1 MIVMGFERGNLDDIQ
16 PFLADDVFETF
27 VDGVSEREDA
37 GLTIEA
43 EFVGVRET
51 SIQRVEFDAA
61 ENRAEIT
68 MRFVA
73 ELTSVV
79 RDKGGDIIEG
89 SPNEIKRQ
97 KDTWTF
103 ARVVGT
109 DDPNWLLVAT
119 DA

>member
-1 MIVMGFERGNLDDIQ
+1 
-16 PFLADDVFETF
+16 
-27 VDGVSEREDA
+27 
-37 GLTIEA
+37 
-43 EFVGVRET
+43 
-51 SIQRVEFDAA
+51 
-61 ENRAEIT
+61 
-68 MRFVA
+68 MRFVG

-89 SPNEIKRQ
+89 SPTAIKRQ

-103 ARVVGT
+103 ARVMGS